1 MTDTVQCDHLGAVR
15 LLLEHNAGFAEKNYL
30 SLLELLS
37 PCLSNSPYEMD
48 PTPTVLETIARTLTS
63 PPGTAQSVPLKL
75 NQLLI
80 ADLKKD
86 QLIPIDL
93 ILPRAQA

>member
-1 MTDTVQCDHLGAVR
+1 
-15 LLLEHNAGFAEKNYL
+15 
-30 SLLELLS
+30 
-37 PCLSNSPYEMD
+37 MD